1 MSLNEPE
8 LACLATKYL
17 SSNISRL
24 ESATGCFICLACP
37 LSATAKSTD
46 GYNHINGTWN
56 PETFSMHLSTC
67 HPGLEILSCVF
78 CGLEIPKSSFT
89 SHVAF
94 HFLEYSSRGRGL
106 LPSSYICPIASCSPV
121 LTTNSLRC
129 LRIHLLTHHNP
140 PKPRIAC
147 PHCRLTQSSL
157 DSWISHVKT
166 ISIRLSHCTA
176 EGCLVKSPS
185 RDLLIDHVRRSH
197 CSEAT
202 VSFKSFIRETMEFAC
217 AFKGSVPSFIRCLT
231 SKSVAPKS
239 LAHSQKSPLLYTS
252 SSPYALPDSHA
263 PSGEPRFPLPARP
276 LCLRCPLCGF
286 TTLHW
291 DSFSRH
297 AFNCLNTSLPSTRPS
312 KAEDSAGV
320 AAPESNPCLY
330 TCSLYWCSVCSTVST
345 ERSLVV
351 EHIEFAHTDSS
362 AVVVSEAFELTDS
375 SLDAVATT
383 LDNKSVLRKTQTT
396 APAPG
401 VPNSLSQLSAV
412 DVLSAFSKLLPP
424 SAPGQVTSGSS
435 FVASPPF
442 PSSAVAV
449 SPSTTLSSSSSK
461 NIGMNSV
468 LNSVRSSAD
477 SVLTCPPS
485 TSRSPAT
492 TAATTTFD
500 PPHRSSSPVF
510 TPSDTASGLFT
521 TNGPLTN
528 PFLTNFSD
536 PSGFF
541 SPEAASAVAAMA
553 AAALSGLTGLN
564 VGALPSAESS
574 TSKGARSSIQATPG
588 SCDTS
593 AVSDKSKQSSEYP
606 CVEQPSLPLSN
617 GIGDTVDY
625 TGRDDSTT
633 VAEDGLSLI
642 RAGSGSNG
650 EELVSFPF
658 DEVAF
663 RNEMTSRLSPEILDS
678 LIEKMQRFSGCL
690 VRIVGKENHRRI
702 PACPECDKVFS
713 YGLGDFKRHLLSTHL
728 EVPREYLKDL
738 LHYTR
743 LPKGGEKFVEAQ
755 EQLAMR
761 QMKPHFI
768 EPGKRR
774 IPLPYSFNILRRLTE
789 HLSPSSRTYL
799 FQKMRL
805 YSRLGV
811 VMETKGGI
819 KKYKCYHCAYS
830 SPHALADVRKHIL
843 GSHCG
848 ISTKHFRFCL
858 QASRLD
864 PMEFSLLSDD
874 RLARLA
880 RDFMT
885 RRQTTSSAERVS
897 SSNSSVGGDGGAGN
911 LSNAQ
916 SRSPS
921 PVTGLNKFARAC
933 KSTSAAKATAFNGG
947 GNSGL
952 MKCEKSPSSTMDENG
967 VSRFTTVIP
976 GSKNPVTVCI
986 RPPIPPGH
994 NGGSPSAVTATSVSH
1009 SPSFGT
1015 DGAPLTLVSSPLSLE
1030 NIPKVAGL
1038 QGADQV
1044 VSLPLPFSESVLRQ
1058 LLESAGA
1065 QADHVNDVC
1074 RKMRVYSTYVMTRIC
1089 VNDRTLAFR
1098 CPCGRIFVT
1107 TRQPESKMRAA
1118 TLADSR
1124 RHVMGVH
1131 ARIPHEFI
1139 TICCQASRISRE
1151 NNFQLYPDEM
1161 LLRLAMDRP
1170 IRLNAG
1176 PSIGGGAA
1184 RGVGAFRASS
1194 NVTSMASG
1202 VPGRS
1207 SYRSSLGRSY
1217 SGVLPPLRP
1226 LADLGTDRDTEQE
1239 EPLDGSLSE
1248 TSGFLF
1254 QDEISDHKPL
1264 SGLDGKRTPSA
1275 HDNGLLSRRFYRPP
1289 FRHSYPSLSRIG
1301 AFKMRATSAAIS
1313 TPARPRRSSKRPH
1326 ESVSPSSKDSVFDSI
1341 QESSLID
1348 KQQEE
1353 GLLDDTGEDTQPR
1366 SINTEETLRYLNE
1379 RPPNE
1384 VERVIE
1390 LPYSKSALKAL
1401 VRGYCPNTYFDV
1413 LVNKMELYTAYRVYV
1428 TRNRGRRFFCCSGC
1442 PSSSPHGMG
1451 DIRKHILGVHAK
1463 VPERYKAAA
1472 MHCSRLSREDN
1483 TLLPDRSLLQLAR
1496 MRWKG
1501 TVIKPLAEISAS
1513 ETTALQQP
1521 QPPQHSGNRRA
1532 SASNLGLITKSPNCV
1547 DDGDHHQL
1555 NPVGNNAYDTGLP
1568 LPAAVRQN
1576 GGDVDVCCPP
1586 RIFSRLLPTGEVEFV
1601 CSACDLVCEHSPAAL
1616 RAHFARAH
1624 LDLDAYVCPHCRSSS
1639 FSSLHAARS
1648 HLQDEHPDSAWCN
1661 PEDLLSETFRAAFAG
1676 IVIEESGAEAIRR
1689 PKSPRYVS
1697 NEDVELGRY
1706 CCESPPLAPSSG
1718 GEVQSLRDREE
1729 ASSSSCRSSGLVEN
1743 ACSPVVSKS
1752 GSSRRKPSKSHL
1764 IQFKPKE
1771 EETVFTQGLEVH
1783 EAKRPRLSS
1792 TSHEDEELEGPGDER
1807 TTATA
1812 TAPLSL
1818 LSCTDEDMSEL
1829 AFGSDCEESRM
1840 VKKMVPCD

>member
-1 MSLNEPE
+1 MK
-8 LACLATKYL
+8 AL
-17 SSNISRL
+17 S
-24 ESATGCFICLACP
+24 
-37 LSATAKSTD
+37 
-46 GYNHINGTWN
+46 
-56 PETFSMHLSTC
+56 
-67 HPGLEILSCVF
+67 V
-78 CGLEIPKSSFT
+78 
-89 SHVAF
+89 
-94 HFLEYSSRGRGL
+94 
-106 LPSSYICPIASCSPV
+106 
-121 LTTNSLRC
+121 
-129 LRIHLLTHHNP
+129 
-140 PKPRIAC
+140 
-147 PHCRLTQSSL
+147 
-157 DSWISHVKT
+157 
-166 ISIRLSHCTA
+166 RLSHCTA
-176 EGCLVKSPS
+176 DGCLVKSPS

-197 CSEAT
+197 CRET
-202 VSFKSFIRETMEFAC
+202 TISFKTFIRETVEFAC
-217 AFKGSVPSFIRCLT
+217 AFNGSVPSFLRCFT
-231 SKSVAPKS
+231 SKSDAS
-239 LAHSQKSPLLYTS
+239 TAQSHSQESSLPYMSPS
-252 SSPYALPDSHA
+252 SYALPESDAAAGKLHI
-263 PSGEPRFPLPARP
+263 PPPARP
-276 LCLRCPLCGF
+276 LCLRCPICGF

-291 DSFSRH
+291 DYFSRH
-297 AFNCLNTSLPSTRPS
+297 AASCLRSALPPTQPSKTEDSAGAVVPESNPCLYTCSLYWCSVCSTVSTERSLVVEHIEFAHTDSSFACAFNGSVPSFLRCFTSKSDASTAQSHSQESSLPYMSPSSYALPGSDAAAGKLRIPPPARPLCLRCPICGFTTLHWDYFSRHAASCLRSALPPTQPS
-312 KAEDSAGV
+312 KAEDSTGAV
-320 AAPESNPCLY
+320 VPESNPCLY

-362 AVVVSEAFELTDS
+362 AVVVSETFELTDS
-375 SLDAVATT
+375 NLDAVMTT
-383 LDNKSVLRKTQTT
+383 LDNKSVLRKTQTGAT
-396 APAPG
+396 APG
-401 VPNSLSQLSAV
+401 LPNPLSQLSAA
-412 DVLSAFSKLLPP
+412 DVFSAFSKLLPP
-424 SAPGQVTSGSS
+424 SAPGQVTSGSP

-442 PSSAVAV
+442 SSSAVAV
-449 SPSTTLSSSSSK
+449 SPSTTPSSSSSK
-461 NIGMNSV
+461 NIGMNSA

-477 SVLTCPPS
+477 GVLTCPPS
-485 TSRSPAT
+485 TSKSPAT
-492 TAATTTFD
+492 TAAATAVD

-510 TPSDTASGLFT
+510 TPSDTAGGLFT
-521 TNGPLTN
+521 PNGPLAN

-541 SPEAASAVAAMA
+541 SPEAASAMAAMA

-564 VGALPSAESS
+564 VGALPSAEAS
-574 TSKGARSSIQATPG
+574 TAKGARSSMQATPV
-588 SCDTS
+588 SCDTN
-593 AVSDKSKQSSEYP
+593 ATTDKSKHSSEYP
-606 CVEQPSLPLSN
+606 PVEPPSLPLSN
-617 GIGDTVDY
+617 GISDTVDY

-663 RNEMTSRLSPEILDS
+663 RNEMTGRLSPEILDS

-702 PACPECDKVFS
+702 PACPECDRVFS
-713 YGLGDFKRHLLSTHL
+713 YGLADFKRHLLSTHL

-738 LHYTR
+738 LRYTR

-864 PMEFSLLSDD
+864 PVEFSLLSDD

-897 SSNSSVGGDGGAGN
+897 SSNSSVGGDCGVGTP
-911 LSNAQ
+911 SNAQ

-933 KSTSAAKATAFNGG
+933 KSTAAAKATAFNGS

-952 MKCEKSPSSTMDENG
+952 VKGEKSPSSTMDENG

-986 RPPIPPGH
+986 RPPIPPG
-994 NGGSPSAVTATSVSH
+994 NSGGSPPAVTATNVPH

-1015 DGAPLTLVSSPLSLE
+1015 DGAPPTQVSSPLSLE

-1170 IRLNAG
+1170 IRLNAS
-1176 PSIGGGAA
+1176 PSGGAA
-1184 RGVGAFRASS
+1184 RGVSAFRSGTGT
-1194 NVTSMASG
+1194 TSMASG
-1202 VPGRS
+1202 AAGRS

-1226 LADLGTDRDTEQE
+1226 LADLGADRGTEPD
-1239 EPLDGSLSE
+1239 EPIDGSPTE
-1248 TSGFLF
+1248 TGGFLF
-1254 QDEISDHKPL
+1254 QDEEMSDHKRL
-1264 SGLDGKRTPSA
+1264 SGVDGKRTSSA

-1301 AFKMRATSAAIS
+1301 AFKMRTNASSIS
-1313 TPARPRRSSKRPH
+1313 TPARPKRSSKRPH
-1326 ESVSPSSKDSVFDSI
+1326 DAVSPSSKDAAFSSI
-1341 QESSLID
+1341 QGSSLIE
-1348 KQQEE
+1348 QQQGE
-1353 GLLDDTGEDTQPR
+1353 GPVDDAGEDTHPR
-1366 SINTEETLRYLNE
+1366 PINTEETLRYLNE

-1513 ETTALQQP
+1513 ETTTLQQP
-1521 QPPQHSGNRRA
+1521 QPLQHSGNRRA
-1532 SASNLGLITKSPNCV
+1532 SASAFSPTTKSPSC
-1547 DDGDHHQL
+1547 GSGSGHHQL
-1555 NPVGNNAYDTGLP
+1555 DAVGNNDCDAGLP
-1568 LPAAVRQN
+1568 LHTGSRQN
-1576 GGDVDVCCPP
+1576 GGGGVDAYCPP
-1586 RIFSRLLPTGEVEFV
+1586 RILSRVLPSGGLEFV
-1601 CSACDLVCEHSPAAL
+1601 CPVCDLCCEQSPAAL
-1616 RAHFARAH
+1616 RVHFARAH
-1624 LDLDAYVCPHCRSSS
+1624 LDLDAYVCPHCRSST
-1639 FSSLHAARS
+1639 FSDLHAIRT
-1648 HLQDEHPDSAWCN
+1648 HLQDEHPESAWCST
-1661 PEDLLSETFRAAFAG
+1661 EDLLSETFRAAVAG
-1676 IVIEESGAEAIRR
+1676 VVIEESSAEAIRQ
-1689 PKSPRYVS
+1689 PKSPKYVS
-1697 NEDVELGRY
+1697 SEDLELGRY
-1706 CCESPPLAPSSG
+1706 CCESPPPPPASSSG

-1729 ASSSSCRSSGLVEN
+1729 ASSSCRSSGLVEN

-1771 EETVFTQGLEVH
+1771 EGPVFAQGLEMH
-1783 EAKRPRLSS
+1783 EAKRPRLSP
-1792 TSHEDEELEGPGDER
+1792 TSHEDEELEAPGDER
-1807 TTATA
+1807 SAATA

-1829 AFGSDCEESRM
+1829 AFGSDCEESRI